1 MTCQSKMNDEFST
14 QTIKE
19 EISETIKNCVFAT
32 FKNPKR
38 SANPWKKKPN
48 LNTACQLLSTVNN
61 NHLNTGN
68 KNNNIFNRFSKIQII
83 ITSIPKTVP
92 SLKLWGK

>member
-38 SANPWKKKPN
+38 STNPWGKKPK
-48 LNTACQLLSTVNN
+48 LKHGLST
-61 NHLNTGN
+61 
-68 KNNNIFNRFSKIQII
+68 SKY
-83 ITSIPKTVP
+83 SK
-92 SLKLWGK
+92 

>member
-32 FKNPKR
+32 FKNPKG
-38 SANPWKKKPN
+38 SANPWKKKNPN
-48 LNTACQLLSTVNN
+48 LNTVCQLLSTVNN

-68 KNNNIFNRFSKIQII
+68 KNNNIFNRFSKI
-83 ITSIPKTVP
+83 
-92 SLKLWGK
+92 